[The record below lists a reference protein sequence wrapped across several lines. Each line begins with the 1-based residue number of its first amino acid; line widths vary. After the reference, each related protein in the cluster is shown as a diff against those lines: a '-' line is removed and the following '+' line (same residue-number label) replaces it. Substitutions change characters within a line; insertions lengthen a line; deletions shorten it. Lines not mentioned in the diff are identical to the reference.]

1 MKDRI
6 PLYPGR
12 VKLTAV
18 DGQPGVYDMVR
29 ADDATEQGTPLSKA
43 TLLDDDTAALFGLT
57 GDAATVNNAL
67 AKGNKD
73 TAGIWNNAQS
83 DEDTYLYTWQ
93 ATQYSAEE
101 NTLTPGALVLCSS
114 TSSQTTVTWEYGDDY
129 TLDAQGHFH
138 IVDPQSIVIGNQS
151 YLSSYNVLRGKWCLK
166 RGSDTMVYFIVS
178 NAVGTSWSDDY
189 GEDETEY
196 SVGYPVWDSK
206 YSNNYNNKHIKSTVT
221 QTPIDPVTSY
231 DSDAYPNGG
240 FSADGSIYYSNRS
253 QVAAAKIP
261 MVQSGTYVGTGKY
274 GQSNLNSITFDKKP
288 KFVFIGSP
296 VPTYSLVFLQGAI
309 GNVGAKYVYAAW
321 EDKTLS
327 WYGSNA
333 EGQCNK
339 LNTTYTYYYIY

>member
-18 DGQPGVYDMVR
+18 AGQPGVYDMVR
-29 ADDATEQGTPLSKA
+29 ADEATEQGTPLSKA
-43 TLLDDDTAALFGLT
+43 TLLDDDTAALYGLT
-57 GDAATVNNAL
+57 GDAATINNAL

-93 ATQYSAEE
+93 ATRYSAEE
-101 NTLTPGALVLCSS
+101 KAIKYGSVTMGGVSTATKTFTVLYGDAYTVDARGRFQIVNPSTIELSYDTYRRGSVLC
-114 TSSQTTVTWEYGDDY
+114 
-129 TLDAQGHFH
+129 
-138 IVDPQSIVIGNQS
+138 
-151 YLSSYNVLRGKWCLK
+151 GK
-166 RGSDTMVYFIVS
+166 YFTDKTESLGILYYAPT
-178 NAVGTSWSDDY
+178 NAVVGTY
-189 GEDETEY
+189 TEDNEGDIYAYYVGFLGYQNTHNDRCETHEC
-196 SVGYPVWDSK
+196 
-206 YSNNYNNKHIKSTVT
+206 TVT

-240 FSADGSIYYSNRS
+240 FSADSSIYYSNRS

-261 MVQSGTYVGTGKY
+261 MVQSGTYIGTGKY

-296 VPTYSLVFLQGAI
+296 EPTYSLVFLQGAI
-309 GNVGAKYVYAAW
+309 GNVGAKYVYASW
-321 EDKTLS
+321 NDKTLS
-327 WYGSNA
+327 WYGSSA
-333 EGQCNK
+333 AAQCNIK
-339 LNTTYTYYYIY
+339 DTTYTYYYIY

>member
-12 VKLTAV
+12 VKVTPV
-18 DGQPGVYDMVR
+18 EGQPGVYDTER
-29 ADDATEQGTPLSKA
+29 ADGATQVGTPLTKA
-43 TLLDDDTAALFGLT
+43 YMLTDDTAALYGLA

-101 NTLTPGALVLCSS
+101 NTPTTGALTLCSD
-114 TSSQTTVTWEYGDDY
+114 TNPRYTVTWEYGDAY

-166 RGSDTMVYFIVS
+166 RGSDTMVYYIVP
-178 NAVGTSWSDDY
+178 NAVGASWSDDY
-189 GEDETEY
+189 GEDETQY

-206 YSNNYNNKHIKSTVT
+206 YSNNYNIKHIGSTVT

-296 VPTYSLVFLQGAI
+296 EPTYGLVFLQGAI

>member
-29 ADDATEQGTPLSKA
+29 ADEATEQGTPISKA
-43 TLLDDDTAALFGLT
+43 TLLDDDTAALYGLT

-73 TAGIWNNAQS
+73 TAGIWDNARS

-101 NTLTPGALVLCSS
+101 NTPTTGALALCSD
-114 TSSQTTVTWEYGDDY
+114 TSSQTTVTWEYGDAY

-166 RGSDTMVYFIVS
+166 RGSDTVVYFIVS

-189 GEDETEY
+189 GDDETMY
-196 SVGYPVWDSK
+196 SVGYPAWTN
-206 YSNNYNNKHIKSTVT
+206 SNNSNIKHIISTVT

-261 MVQSGTYVGTGKY
+261 MVQSGTYIGTGKY
-274 GQSNLNSITFDKKP
+274 GQSNPNSITFDKKP
-288 KFVFIGSP
+288 KFVFVGA
-296 VPTYSLVFLQGAI
+296 PTEAQSFVLLQGAV
-309 GNVGAKYVYAAW
+309 GNVGANYVYASW
-321 EDKTLS
+321 NDKTLS
-327 WYGSNA
+327 WYGSSA
-333 EGQCNK
+333 AAQCNTK
-339 LNTTYTYYYIY
+339 DTNYTYYYIY